1 MCVRNSESVANKRI
15 SIYQTRKISKEG
27 KEEERDR
34 EKKKTTNIRVY
45 HLGVGAIRHQKHRLC
60 SAGAATARSDVFL
73 IFSFWKPEN
82 SKGRKSIEC
91 TDSERQ
97 RERER

>member
-34 EKKKTTNIRVY
+34 EKKNNKYPGVSFGNWRNTT
-45 HLGVGAIRHQKHRLC
+45 
-60 SAGAATARSDVFL
+60 
-73 IFSFWKPEN
+73 PE
-82 SKGRKSIEC
+82 
-91 TDSERQ
+91 T
-97 RERER
+97 